1 MRVLF
6 ACLLLISLTLT
17 HSYAQVKLTSQTI
30 DLTDKTFIIDEEGEI
45 SKTGDDLH
53 LFLLFHKNG
62 NATFRPK
69 RGSMI
74 TKDSPL
80 SWRLV
85 GDSLYLQQAPISLVA
100 DGKTQSITREPMKY
114 AIIKTSR
121 GYLLKE
127 KDSQML
133 LFEIK

>member
-6 ACLLLISLTLT
+6 ASLLLISSTLT
-17 HSYAQVKLTSQTI
+17 RCYAQLKLTTQII
-30 DLTDKTFIIDEEGEI
+30 DLSDKTFIIDEEGEI
-45 SKTGDDLH
+45 NKTGDDLH

-62 NATFRPK
+62 SATFRPK
-69 RGSMI
+69 KGNMI

-85 GDSLYLQQAPISLVA
+85 GDSLYLQQGPISLVA
-100 DGKTQSITREPMKY
+100 DGKTQSIVREPMKY
-114 AIIKTSR
+114 AIVKTPG
-121 GYLLKE
+121 GYLLRE

-133 LFEIK
+133 LFEVK